1 MTASAGDQWNP
12 TCVAKETCYKLL
24 GNSLKK
30 GVTLQL
36 DTAMQTGVWI
46 YIIC

>member
-36 DTAMQTGVWI
+36 DTAMQSGVWI